1 MDLIFYIGGT
11 SQISHTELHLMPAV
25 KMTLSEFCHE
35 TNVMGLSVVK
45 NFDDVFSGFDR
56 GY

>member
-45 NFDDVFSGFDR
+45 NFDNVFSGFDR